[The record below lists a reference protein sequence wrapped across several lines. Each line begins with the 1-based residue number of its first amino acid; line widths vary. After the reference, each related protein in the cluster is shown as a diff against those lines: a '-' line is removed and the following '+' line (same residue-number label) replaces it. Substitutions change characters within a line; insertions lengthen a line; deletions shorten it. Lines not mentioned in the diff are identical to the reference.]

1 MARKIFRG
9 LCATAAIAGFA
20 VILGTAGGSDC
31 GLLTMKQISI
41 QCSIGLALFG
51 GGLWLGGWLK

>member
-1 MARKIFRG
+1 MARRIVRG
-9 LCATAAIAGFA
+9 LCAAAARSGFM

-31 GLLTMKQISI
+31 RLLTMKRIDA
-41 QCSIGLALFG
+41 QCGIGLTLFI

>member
-9 LCATAAIAGFA
+9 LCAAAALTGFM

-31 GLLTMKQISI
+31 ELLTMKQISI
-41 QCSIGLALFG
+41 QCSIGLALFI
-51 GGLWLGGWLK
+51 GGLWLGGWLE